1 MNKITILASLQ
12 TFYASGHDL
21 IDVFSRLFL
30 RSIESQKNSS
40 LANLQNTVLEKYKV
54 NLPIDILQ
62 TIAKRLN
69 KNKLIKYEN
78 LKNGF
83 ISLTEEGVNLQNKI
97 EEDLKI
103 KERENNA
110 LILSIKNFLREKTN
124 NEYAESKIIEELN
137 LFIEESAEEASFI
150 LSNGS
155 SNGYRRGNGISKYF
169 TDYFILTEKQDPT
182 NYERLKSILFG
193 EIIAKSVLENR
204 TNIGAKFKNLNVYL
218 DTNIVFSLMCFHED
232 EFNQPTKELIDI
244 IKSLGI
250 NLKIFN
256 FTKDEIIK
264 TLRGYLDQESYYSKY
279 IKVNSIY
286 HILKRNG
293 YSKTDLLSV
302 IENIEEKISELGIGI
317 NYSYDIDSLLE
328 KKGEQIEG
336 LQREKPDKNIE
347 SIKHDIAAILAI
359 RKLRKGGTSSLIEK
373 SREIFLSADRKLSI
387 FNNQE
392 FSHGKNN
399 TIPEVILRNQLTGI
413 LWLKKIRKH
422 DDNIFVRNLL
432 ITQMNENRIS
442 SSLWDKFINEL
453 KKQKAKSNIS
463 DDDIDLIMS
472 YEETGS
478 ILREKGEDGIQ
489 EIFNDERI
497 GQKKVELQKMEI
509 KQKENEDK
517 IKKQEERLFNVA
529 KNIEKDCKI
538 KVSRVINFV
547 IIISFIILVVLL
559 VIFLYINLY
568 LLSISLIVLIFIS
581 LELLF
586 KKDFLPQNFS
596 NWMPPRCKFSVL
608 RINIEN
614 KIIQRCIIKNKKK
627 LDIID

>member
-1 MNKITILASLQ
+1 MNKITILASLK
-12 TFYASGHDL
+12 TFYDSGHDL

-30 RSIESQKNSS
+30 RSMESQKNNS
-40 LANLQNTVLEKYKV
+40 LIELQKTVLEKYKV

-62 TIAKRLN
+62 TMAKRLN
-69 KNKLIKYEN
+69 KNKLIKYKN

-83 ISLTEEGVNLQNKI
+83 ILLTEEGVNLQNKT
-97 EEDLKI
+97 EEDLRS
-103 KERENNA
+103 KERDNNA
-110 LILSIKNFLREKTN
+110 LIASIKKFLKEKTN
-124 NEYAESKIIEELN
+124 NEYSESKIIEELN

-155 SNGYRRGNGISKYF
+155 SNGYKRGGGMSKYF
-169 TDYFILTEKQDPT
+169 VDYFVLTEKQDPL

-193 EIIAKSVLENR
+193 EIISKSILENR
-204 TNIGAKFKNLNVYL
+204 TNIDAKFKNLNVYL
-218 DTNIVFSLMCFHED
+218 DTNIVFSLMGFHEE
-232 EFNQPTKELIDI
+232 EFNQPTRELVDI

-250 NLKIFN
+250 NLKVFN

-264 TLRGYLDQESYYSKY
+264 TLRGYLEQESYYSKY
-279 IKVNSIY
+279 IKVDSIY

-302 IENIEEKISELGIGI
+302 IENIEEKIKDLGIDI
-317 NYSYDIDSLLE
+317 DYSYSIDLLLE
-328 KKGEQIEG
+328 KKAEQIEA
-336 LQREKPDKNIE
+336 LQREKPDKHIE

-359 RKLRKGGTSSLIEK
+359 KKLRQGNTSSLIEK
-373 SREIFLSADRKLSI
+373 SREIFLSADIKLSI
-387 FNNQE
+387 FNDQE
-392 FSHGKNN
+392 FGHSKNK
-399 TIPEVILRNQLTGI
+399 TIPEVVLRKQLTGI
-413 LWLKKIRKH
+413 LWLKKIRKN
-422 DDNIFVRNLL
+422 DDNVFVRNLL

-453 KKQKAKSNIS
+453 KKQKAKRNIS

-497 GQKKVELQKMEI
+497 GQKKVELQKMGI

-517 IKKQEERLFNVA
+517 IRKQEERLFNVA
-529 KNIEKDCKI
+529 KNIEKNCKI
-538 KVSRVINFV
+538 KVSRLINFL
-547 IIISFIILVVLL
+547 IIISFITLAVLL

-581 LELLF
+581 LELLL
-586 KKDFLPQNFS
+586 KKVFLPQNFS
-596 NWMPPRCKFSVL
+596 NWMPPRCKFSTM

-614 KIIQRCIIKNKKK
+614 KIIQRCIIKNKRK
-627 LDIID
+627 LDIAD